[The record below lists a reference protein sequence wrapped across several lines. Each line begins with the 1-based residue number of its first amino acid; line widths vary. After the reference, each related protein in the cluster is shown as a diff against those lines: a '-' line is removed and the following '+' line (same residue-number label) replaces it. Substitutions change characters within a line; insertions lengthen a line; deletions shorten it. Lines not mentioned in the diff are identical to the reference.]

1 VIARLV
7 IQNISGLSC
16 ILKYEVKV
24 LKPIRSISLLAFAL
38 CLGSSLASAQ
48 NADVFFGVGTVIDSS
63 NGQLVDTFGTGNPFT
78 SPRLGGSFG
87 KIGGDFMITKRFG
100 FGAETDFKF
109 SHAAYD
115 GLLTRPVFYDFNGI
129 YTPGVGRFSRIVP
142 ELQAGIGGVRM
153 GFSYSSSSCDP
164 FGGCN
169 TSTSQVETSSH
180 FQLHAAAAVRFYV
193 TKHAF
198 FRPAVD
204 YRYVPNFF
212 QYGRNSVPEFGAAL
226 GWSFGEH

>member
-1 VIARLV
+1 MLKSIRP
-7 IQNISGLSC
+7 IS
-16 ILKYEVKV
+16 I
-24 LKPIRSISLLAFAL
+24 LAFAF
-38 CLGSSLASAQ
+38 CLGGSLANAQ
-48 NADVFFGVGTVIDSS
+48 NADVFFGVGTAIDSS
-63 NGQLVDTFGTGNPFT
+63 NGQLVDTFDTGFPYT

-87 KIGGDFMITKRFG
+87 KIGGDFMFNKRFG
-100 FGAETDFKF
+100 FGAETDFRF
-109 SHAAYD
+109 SQAAYD

-129 YTPGVGRFSRIVP
+129 YTPFAGRFSRVVP

-153 GFSYSSSSCDP
+153 AFSYTSSSCDP

-169 TSTSQVETSSH
+169 TSTNLIESSSH
-180 FQLHAAAAVRFYV
+180 FQLHAAAALRLYA
-193 TKHAF
+193 TKHVF

-212 QYGRNSVPEFGAAL
+212 QYGRNSVTEFGGAI